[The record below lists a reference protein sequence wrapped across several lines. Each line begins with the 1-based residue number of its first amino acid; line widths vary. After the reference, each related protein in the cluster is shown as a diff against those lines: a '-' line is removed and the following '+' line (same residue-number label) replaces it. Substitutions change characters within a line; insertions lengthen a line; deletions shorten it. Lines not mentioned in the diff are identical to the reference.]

1 MLPVSLRIYELHLKR
16 MAIKNDQNYL
26 GLDNVQR
33 VMLPLIT
40 VLI

>member
-1 MLPVSLRIYELHLKR
+1 MLPVSLRIYELHLKL

-33 VMLPLIT
+33 
-40 VLI
+40 